1 MSDFRR
7 VVITGVGAVT
17 PIGTTV
23 DGLWA
28 GLQARTSAVRTIT
41 RFDPGPFR
49 SRMAA
54 EIPDFRPQ
62 DHLDAKRARRLDR
75 FSQLAVTSAG
85 FALADAGI
93 APRKED
99 PDRVGA
105 MMGSALGGVAFGES
119 QVPGYLAEGPRGL
132 DPSLA
137 LAVFCGAASCNI
149 AIEFGFTGP
158 NTTNAMSCA
167 SGTIAVGEAF
177 HAVRDG
183 RADVMLAG
191 GAEAPIAPMTFAAF
205 SIIRAMSRRNDDPAR
220 ASRPFDAAR
229 DGFVMGEGAAVLVL
243 EERSRAIARGAK
255 IYAEVVGHAFTN
267 DAYHMTAPR
276 PDGRQAARAIQL
288 ALADGHVPPTDVGY
302 INSHGSATPLNDP
315 TETSAIKQVFGD
327 HAYRLTISGTKG
339 YYGHALGAS
348 GAIEA
353 AICALALARGW
364 LPPTVNLEHPDPSC
378 DLDCLPAAG
387 GGRTASPDAIV
398 SNSFGFGGVNAAL
411 VLRPDV
417 AGR

>member
-1 MSDFRR
+1 MRR
-7 VVITGVGAVT
+7 VVITGIGAVT
-17 PIGTTV
+17 PIGMTA
-23 DGLWA
+23 DGLWS
-28 GLQARTSAVRTIT
+28 GLEARTSAVRTIT
-41 RFDPGPFR
+41 RFDPTPFR
-49 SRMAA
+49 SRIAA

-75 FSQLAVTSAG
+75 FSQLAVTSAR
-85 FALADAGI
+85 FALGDAEI
-93 APRKED
+93 TPEKED
-99 PDRVGA
+99 RDRIGA

-119 QVPGYLAEGPRGL
+119 QVPKYLAEGPRGL

-158 NTTNAMSCA
+158 NATNAMSCA
-167 SGTIAVGEAF
+167 SGTIALGEAF
-177 HAVRDG
+177 HVVRDG

-191 GAEAPIAPMTFAAF
+191 GAEAPLAPLTFAAF
-205 SIIRAMSRRNDDPAR
+205 SIIRAMSTRNDDPAR
-220 ASRPFDAAR
+220 ASRPFDAGR

-243 EERSRAIARGAK
+243 EERGRALARGAK
-255 IYAEVVGHAFTN
+255 IYAEVVGHAYTN

-288 ALADGHVPPTDVGY
+288 ALADGNVDRTEVGY
-302 INSHGSATPLNDP
+302 INAHGSATQLNDP
-315 TETSAIKQVFGD
+315 TETTAIKQVFGD
-327 HAYRLTISGTKG
+327 HAYRLSVSGTKG

-348 GAIEA
+348 GAIEG

-364 LPPTVNLEHPDPSC
+364 LPPTINLEQPDPGC
-378 DLDCLPAAG
+378 DLDCLQGTGRAATPAAV
-387 GGRTASPDAIV
+387 V

-411 VLRPDV
+411 VLRPH
-417 AGR
+417 GGTP

>member
-167 SGTIAVGEAF
+167 SGTIAIGEAF

-183 RADVMLAG
+183 RADMMLAG

-205 SIIRAMSRRNDDPAR
+205 SIIRAMSTRNDDPAR

-302 INSHGSATPLNDP
+302 INAHGSATPLNDP

-411 VLRPDV
+411 VLRPDA